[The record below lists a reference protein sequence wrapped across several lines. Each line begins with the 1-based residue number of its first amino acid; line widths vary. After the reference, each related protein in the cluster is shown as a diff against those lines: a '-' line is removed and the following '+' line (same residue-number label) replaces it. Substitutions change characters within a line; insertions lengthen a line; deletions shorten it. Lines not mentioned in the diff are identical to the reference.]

1 MKFNTI
7 PKSCLR
13 INVNSDIFESHI
25 KILELWVGKMKKYI
39 VLFFTIVLILS
50 IGAVVSADTTVIDLV
65 AGQNEV
71 IGNVTVEQVGDDLV
85 VTYNITVAG
94 WCLTTTHLY
103 VGSEPAQRH
112 SPGRFPYKHENL
124 DCVTVD
130 VFTISDIDGD
140 TVYIAAHADAS
151 FSTDNDT
158 IPLGDG
164 TVQYTL
170 NGTDLDSYF
179 DNTINGAVDGTFN
192 GWCVDVERAIFLGAD
207 YDGTTYST
215 LSDFPTD
222 LVDRPENMDLINYII
237 NQDYFEQGMSY
248 GDIQLAIWTLIDD
261 TTTYPGAYTQAN
273 VDAIVADALANGEGF
288 VPSCG
293 DVVAIIV
300 EPTVEAQTTI
310 IEYPV
315 PCVTGGNRA
324 ETAWALAEEGIAFR
338 QGWGSYFEIQ
348 LSANDSTSTTDTTN
362 TGSSLTDLIENVDIV
377 TVDAA
382 TTAASSDIPASSANS
397 GGDSSTENDKVQ
409 VCHAAG
415 QSGNWVQLEISI
427 NGLNGFFLEDGTPRN
442 GLDYIGQCSG

>member
-1 MKFNTI
+1 
-7 PKSCLR
+7 
-13 INVNSDIFESHI
+13 
-25 KILELWVGKMKKYI
+25 MKKYV
-39 VLFFTIVLILS
+39 VLFFTILLVLS
-50 IGAVVSADTTVIDLV
+50 ISAVVSADTTVIDLV

-71 IGNVTVEQVGDDLV
+71 IGNVTVEQVGDELV
-85 VTYNITVAG
+85 VTYNVTEPG

-130 VFTISDIDGD
+130 VFTISDIEGD
-140 TVYIAAHADAS
+140 TVYVATHADAS
-151 FSTDNDT
+151 FSSDNNS

-179 DNTINGAVDGTFN
+179 DNTINGVIDGTYN
-192 GWCVDVERAIFLGAD
+192 GWCVDVERAIYLGAD

-248 GDIQLAIWTLIDD
+248 GDIQLAIWTLIDN
-261 TTTYPGAYTQAN
+261 TTTYPGPYTQAN
-273 VDAIVADALANGEGF
+273 VDTIVADALANGEGF

-315 PCVTGGNRA
+315 PCVTGGNRT
-324 ETAWALAEEGIAFR
+324 ETAWALAEDGVAFR

-348 LSANDSTSTTDTTN
+348 LSGNDTSSTNNTSSIDVDT
-362 TGSSLTDLIENVDIV
+362 SLTDLLGNVDIV

-382 TTAASSDIPASSANS
+382 TTAASSDTSASSA
-397 GGDSSTENDKVQ
+397 DSDDGSSDNGNDRVL
-409 VCHAAG
+409 VCHSAG
-415 QSGNWVQLEISI
+415 QSGNWVQLEISV
-427 NGLNGFFLEDGTPRN
+427 NGLNGFFYPDGTPRN
-442 GLDYIGQCSG
+442 GLDYIGECTG